1 MLHVTSLDFSFSG
14 RVVKTLQDT
23 EITGFYFDLLKFL
36 LTAIFNLQEEE
47 EAEEQE
53 LESNAEA
60 YEGTVVHSRFSR
72 VVFQVALLTSVKW
85 KGFACPHALRYSGE
99 QRYFFAALKDLKVEN
114 ASHKELVRQAT
125 IVAQWPQLYYGN
137 CCHTKTS
144 LDQSRFPFVQ
154 TAVTCLFLLQGSL
167 YVNSHWTNSL

>member
-72 VVFQVALLTSVKW
+72 VVFQVALLTKCKVE
-85 KGFACPHALRYSGE
+85 GFCLPSCVALLRRTTIFLCSSEGSQSGE
-99 QRYFFAALKDLKVEN
+99 RKSQRARSAG
-114 ASHKELVRQAT
+114 H
-125 IVAQWPQLYYGN
+125 N
-137 CCHTKTS
+137 CCSMATVV
-144 LDQSRFPFVQ
+144 LR
-154 TAVTCLFLLQGSL
+154 
-167 YVNSHWTNSL
+167 